1 LDMCRKHPEF
11 SYSAPSD
18 ASDVLL
24 RQVPDEEEDEEEED
38 DDKDDNDDDE
48 EGGDGYSASSC
59 FSAGRLIQRASHEWL
74 RFFDCRAASQKTLL
88 IKVQNAFATPTSLY
102 SCAVSSG
109 FISSGSNSA
118 DSALVTVALWRSDTQ
133 RSET

>member
-1 LDMCRKHPEF
+1 MCRKHPEF

-48 EGGDGYSASSC
+48 EEGDGYSASSC

-74 RFFDCRAASQKTLL
+74 RFFGLPR
-88 IKVQNAFATPTSLY
+88 
-102 SCAVSSG
+102 G
-109 FISSGSNSA
+109 FTEDIIDESAKCVCHAYISVF
-118 DSALVTVALWRSDTQ
+118 LRC
-133 RSET
+133 